1 MRLRC
6 WRGWPASC
14 PQTGMRQVSRMTNVT
29 KMIRM
34 VKLKMIVQMKRT
46 ASTRSSNKGQVRVMV
61 SRVLF
66 NLMTNVMMK
75 MVRMIRTVEMAPC
88 QTWPGVNTSPWWVG
102 APRRSQCREAGW
114 SCWWKSWWK
123 SWWVTIH
130 PWLWGRGGWN
140 RRGQGLIY
148 KRWEELVKLTM
159 IISVISTFIRD
170 RRVLL

>member
-1 MRLRC
+1 
-6 WRGWPASC
+6 
-14 PQTGMRQVSRMTNVT
+14 MRQVSRMTNVT

-88 QTWPGVNTSPWWVG
+88 QT
-102 APRRSQCREAGW
+102 
-114 SCWWKSWWK
+114 
-123 SWWVTIH
+123 
-130 PWLWGRGGWN
+130 
-140 RRGQGLIY
+140 
-148 KRWEELVKLTM
+148 
-159 IISVISTFIRD
+159 
-170 RRVLL
+170 